1 METEFVPSLGLA
13 HEFYVVVV
21 GLLLAEDFP
30 GLPYAAALLGPG
42 SEVAGLLAPRCNR
55 A

>member
-1 METEFVPSLGLA
+1 METEFVPGLGPA
-13 HEFYVVVV
+13 HEFYAVVV

-30 GLPYAAALLGPG
+30 GLPYAAALLGLG
-42 SEVAGLLAPRCNR
+42 SEVAGLLALRCDR